1 MKRQRLKLSA
11 LLNRRGVGALSQLMI
26 VAASI
31 LLALGIGALILVLQ
45 GENPV
50 EVYRYLFIV
59 PMSSVKGLIK
69 IASKITPLLLAG
81 LACAIAFKGNIWN
94 IGVEGQLYAGALAAA
109 ALGYMVKGVPSWLHL
124 LICTLGAMLVGGLLA
139 FIPAVLKVKL
149 NVHEVLSTV
158 MGNHILSALIS
169 LIVVDYFRYDGPTAR
184 TPNVLDSARLTQIRP
199 PQQFNTAIFAALAIV
214 VLMALLF
221 KKTPLGWRIDAAGK
235 NLEAARYSGVNSKRL
250 VIVSMV
256 LSGAIAGLIG
266 VERVCGGFG
275 YMEVNFSPGY
285 GWDGIT
291 IAIIA
296 NNNPIGVLF
305 VSILMG
311 ILAYG
316 GTSINSMTNVPTE
329 WVNILSALI
338 FVFVV
343 AGNALLLKLPD
354 IRNRRK
360 LRKEGMI
367 K

>member
-1 MKRQRLKLSA
+1 MKRDRIRLGELVNRRSSSGLVQVAIVAVSIVLA
-11 LLNRRGVGALSQLMI
+11 LLV
-26 VAASI
+26 
-31 LLALGIGALILVLQ
+31 GALILLAQ
-45 GENPV
+45 GEDPF
-50 EVYRYLFIV
+50 EVYYYLFVV
-59 PMSSVKGLIK
+59 PMSSAKGLVK

-94 IGVEGQLYAGALAAA
+94 IGVEGQLYAGALTAAV
-109 ALGYMVKGVPSWLHL
+109 LGSVLTGLPAWLHIL
-124 LICTLGAMLVGGLLA
+124 LCALGAMLVGAILA
-139 FIPAVLKVKL
+139 WIPAMLKVRL
-149 NVHEVLSTV
+149 NVHEVLSTI
-158 MGNHILSALIS
+158 MGNHIISALVS
-169 LIVVDYFRYDGPTAR
+169 LIVIDYFRYDGPTAR
-184 TPNVLDSARLTQIRP
+184 TPNILDSAKLHQFMR
-199 PQQFNTAIFAALAIV
+199 PQQFNTAIIWALILV
-214 VLMALLF
+214 VLMYILF

-235 NLEAARYSGVNSKRL
+235 NLEAARYSGIDSKKL
-250 VIVSMV
+250 VIISMV
-256 LSGAIAGLIG
+256 LSGAIAGLVG

-285 GWDGIT
+285 GWDAIT

-343 AGNALLLKLPD
+343 AGNAVLLRLPA

-360 LRKEGMI
+360 LRREGLV